1 MEIRIEAVKLKVGVG
16 SAIAELHY
24 LPCNAFVK
32 KIGGQANSKGSKL
45 PLTDRK
51 EVA

>member
-1 MEIRIEAVKLKVGVG
+1 MEMRIGEVNLKIGVG
-16 SAIAELHY
+16 SAIATLHY